1 MTSERGFALLAV
13 MLVLTILS
21 VVVVEFAHSMRLEA
35 SMVRSYR
42 DGWLAGHLADAA
54 VQQAIREI
62 LAQAQVAAFDGDGD
76 LVFYRA
82 VPGQRLPSRVPVLP
96 RRHVRLGAGE
106 FSYRIADE
114 SGRLN
119 VNGTDPQRLDRLLS
133 ALGLE
138 KAQRDVV
145 VDSVQ
150 DWRDRDEIRRL
161 NGAESEDFYLRLPV
175 PYRSRNGNL
184 QDPGELQQIRGITAE
199 LYRGSPERPGLVD
212 LVTVVGGNSVNLN
225 TAPGLVL
232 KALGLT
238 DAEVSDVVDSR
249 ARTPYFSVP
258 ARFSTSGLAV
268 GSATFRV
275 EAVGVVGEARR
286 RVTAIIQRGSRTN
299 ALGFSILSW
308 APGVGG

>member
-1 MTSERGFALLAV
+1 MRSERGFALLAV

-35 SMVRSYR
+35 SMIRSYR
-42 DGWLAGHLADAA
+42 DGSLAAHLADAG

-62 LAQAQVAAFDGDGD
+62 LAQAQVAALDDDGD

-82 VPGQRLPSRVPVLP
+82 VPGQRLPARLPALP

-106 FSYRIADE
+106 FSYRILDE
-114 SGRLN
+114 SARLN
-119 VNGTDPQRLDRLLS
+119 VNGTDPQRFDRLLA
-133 ALGLE
+133 ALGLD
-138 KAQRDVV
+138 KAQRDVI

-161 NGAESEDFYLRLPV
+161 NGAESEDYYLRLPV

-184 QDPGELQQIRGITAE
+184 QDPGELRQIRGITAE
-199 LYRGSPERPGLVD
+199 FYLGSAERPGLVD

-225 TAPGLVL
+225 TAPGPVL
-232 KALGLT
+232 KALGLS
-238 DAEVSDVVDSR
+238 DAEVSDIVESR
-249 ARTPYFSVP
+249 AHTPYFTVP
-258 ARFSTSGLAV
+258 ARFATRGLAV

-275 EAVGVVGEARR
+275 EAVGVVNDTRR
-286 RVTAIIQRGSRTN
+286 RVTAIVQRGSRTN

-308 APGVGG
+308 APAVGR